1 MDCEQF
7 FKILV
12 KKGLLLQISTVEGD
26 VLEAKV
32 LTVVESLLQE
42 FDHVFET
49 PMGLLPFKGHKHHI
63 TLKKGS

>member
-1 MDCEQF
+1 M
-7 FKILV
+7 
-12 KKGLLLQISTVEGD
+12 
-26 VLEAKV
+26 LEAKV

-63 TLKKGS
+63 TLKEGS